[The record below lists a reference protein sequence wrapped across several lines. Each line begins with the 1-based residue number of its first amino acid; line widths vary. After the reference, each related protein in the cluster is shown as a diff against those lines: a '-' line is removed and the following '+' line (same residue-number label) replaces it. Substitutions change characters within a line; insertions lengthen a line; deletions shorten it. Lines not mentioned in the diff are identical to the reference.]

1 VRRLPVIDDLG
12 RLIGM
17 VTNRDLLKVFLRPDD
32 HMKRQILGVLSTVSG
47 GVASV
52 VSVEV
57 VDGAV
62 LLTGEIERR
71 SVAEAFAERVTA
83 IDGVLSVENRIEWS
97 VDDVHAPV

>member
-1 VRRLPVIDDLG
+1 
-12 RLIGM
+12 
-17 VTNRDLLKVFLRPDD
+17 
-32 HMKRQILGVLSTVSG
+32 
-47 GVASV
+47 VASV